1 MKLKGKLMTIFLVTL
16 LIFSTLVSLLMTD
29 GMRKA
34 FEKQMLESAAE
45 LNRLGLLMFDAK
57 HPGPWRV
64 EGDALYKGD
73 TPVNDYLDLLDSLI
87 ASKDFTATL
96 FRGNTGVVTT
106 FTDEHGNRIVGI
118 EASPEVS
125 QAVLGRGETYSG
137 EAKVAGRTYIAYYTP
152 LLDEAGQPVGMWYVG
167 YDKEKLRSMVN
178 ANLVSTWVHQTIALL
193 VASAVV
199 YLFGSRFVRPLN
211 AVTTHLV
218 RISEG
223 RFDLEIPDTRLKDEI
238 GDIVKASKTMQQ
250 STRSMVKT
258 ILEESKNI
266 EDVLVE
272 TVKDMEALKGDMED
286 ASATTQE
293 LSAGMQET
301 AASLEE
307 MNATSTQIEAAV
319 AHMAK
324 RAEEGSRT
332 ADEIKKRAADLRQKA
347 IASKQ
352 SALELLGQ
360 SQKQLEAAIERSRSI
375 GQIQILSDAILEIA
389 AQTNLLSLNAAI
401 EASRAGEY
409 GAGFAVVADEIRKL
423 AEDSR
428 RTVEEIQT
436 VTGSVTEAVSNL
448 ARSSENILDF
458 ISGRVVHDY
467 DNQVKIG
474 EQYDLDA
481 QYVNNM
487 MQEISATS
495 EQLMAS
501 ISNLMQAIN
510 DVSRAANEGAS
521 GASSLA
527 EMATRVS
534 DKSNL
539 VLEMAEKANRSVVTL
554 KEYVQKFTI

>member
-1 MKLKGKLMTIFLVTL
+1 
-16 LIFSTLVSLLMTD
+16 
-29 GMRKA
+29 
-34 FEKQMLESAAE
+34 
-45 LNRLGLLMFDAK
+45 
-57 HPGPWRV
+57 
-64 EGDALYKGD
+64 
-73 TPVNDYLDLLDSLI
+73 
-87 ASKDFTATL
+87 
-96 FRGNTGVVTT
+96 
-106 FTDEHGNRIVGI
+106 
-118 EASPEVS
+118 
-125 QAVLGRGETYSG
+125 
-137 EAKVAGRTYIAYYTP
+137 
-152 LLDEAGQPVGMWYVG
+152 
-167 YDKEKLRSMVN
+167 
-178 ANLVSTWVHQTIALL
+178 
-193 VASAVV
+193 
-199 YLFGSRFVRPLN
+199 
-211 AVTTHLV
+211 
-218 RISEG
+218 
-223 RFDLEIPDTRLKDEI
+223 
-238 GDIVKASKTMQQ
+238 MQQ

-332 ADEIKKRAADLRQKA
+332 ADKIKKRAADLRQKA

>member
-1 MKLKGKLMTIFLVTL
+1 M
-16 LIFSTLVSLLMTD
+16 
-29 GMRKA
+29 
-34 FEKQMLESAAE
+34 
-45 LNRLGLLMFDAK
+45 
-57 HPGPWRV
+57 
-64 EGDALYKGD
+64 
-73 TPVNDYLDLLDSLI
+73 
-87 ASKDFTATL
+87 
-96 FRGNTGVVTT
+96 
-106 FTDEHGNRIVGI
+106 
-118 EASPEVS
+118 
-125 QAVLGRGETYSG
+125 
-137 EAKVAGRTYIAYYTP
+137 AGRTYIAYYTP